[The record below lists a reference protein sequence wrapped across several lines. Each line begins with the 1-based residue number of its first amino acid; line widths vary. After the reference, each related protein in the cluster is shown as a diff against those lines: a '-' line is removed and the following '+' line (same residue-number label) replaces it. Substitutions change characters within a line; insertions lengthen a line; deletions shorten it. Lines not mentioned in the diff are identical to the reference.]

1 MKEIKVEQIELDAL
15 MNWHR
20 DSEAIAATDGQYRD
34 AEWHK
39 RRIGELTEKG
49 WQLPPDQKQT
59 PPIAPECGP
68 EVTLKTCPTGLFMFD
83 GQLCFKAET
92 HTENVNSG
100 FPQTDAYT
108 VPGGEYFWG
117 KAQTPALRET
127 LKVRPVIWQDLEGD
141 LSGQRLLQRVY
152 DAITGGTGIHG
163 DMLNE
168 IKEFLS

>member
-1 MKEIKVEQIELDAL
+1 MKDIKIEQVELDAL

-20 DSEAIAATDGQYRD
+20 DREAEAARGQQYRD

-39 RRIGELTEKG
+39 RRIGELTAKG
-49 WQLPPDQKQT
+49 LQLPPDQKQT
-59 PPIAPECGP
+59 PPSPECGP
-68 EVTLKTCPTGLFMFD
+68 PITLKNCPTGLFMFD

-92 HTENVNSG
+92 HTENVNTG
-100 FPQTDAYT
+100 FLQTDAYT

-117 KAQTPALRET
+117 KAPTSAERES
-127 LKVRPVIWQDLEGD
+127 LIVRPVIWQDLEGD
-141 LSGQRLLQRVY
+141 LSGRRLLQRVY
-152 DAITGGTGIHG
+152 DAITGCTGVHG